1 MQVAKDDFTELH
13 LVKLV
18 ASAESECTVMPD
30 AQAWL
35 YYSAACK
42 GIVNSHGLGRNVM
55 QRAVRWLEW
64 RRCEKGQKVLS

>member
-18 ASAESECTVMPD
+18 ASAESECTLMPD
-30 AQAWL
+30 GQAWL

-42 GIVNSHGLGRNVM
+42 GIVNSHGLGRNVL
-55 QRAVRWLEW
+55 QRAAPLLGVE
-64 RRCEKGQKVLS
+64 EM